1 MKGEFIEMKSAK
13 EVGQTIKHIRIGK
26 KLSQKDFSKKIETTV
41 SALSNWENG
50 RNYPK
55 DDYLINISN
64 IFNVPLD
71 IFKYSTKER
80 VTEIVNSLEK
90 RVNEND
96 NYKILYSPKVK
107 NEIIEKATLITDK
120 QQENHNGLLNF
131 STKQDI
137 LDTLNNLIIDENL
150 TIGYN
155 FEYDNEVFSFID
167 TELRNF
173 TSKNIKLLISKN
185 AKHDLIA
192 KIENELY
199 NAIDNIDKLK

>member
-1 MKGEFIEMKSAK
+1 MKSAK
-13 EVGQTIKHIRIGK
+13 EVGQTIKLIRIGK

-80 VTEIVNSLEK
+80 VTGIVNSLEK

-107 NEIIEKATLITDK
+107 NEIIEKATLITNK
-120 QQENHNGLLNF
+120 QQENYNGLLNF

-137 LDTLNNLIIDENL
+137 LDTLNNLIIDENI

-155 FEYDNEVFSFID
+155 FENDNEVFNFID

-185 AKHDLIA
+185 ANHDLVA
-192 KIENELY
+192 KIENELN
-199 NAIDNIDKLK
+199 NAIDNIDKLR

>member
-155 FEYDNEVFSFID
+155 FENDNEVFSFID

-185 AKHDLIA
+185 FAIIF
-192 KIENELY
+192 KIVTNG
-199 NAIDNIDKLK
+199 NIFI